1 MEDGEEEYEVKEIL
15 RARIRRFGRGSRRE
29 VLVKWT
35 GYTKPTWEPLA
46 SLEDIIVLDA
56 FERRFGPATTNDG
69 FPSRGG
75 EVM

>member
-15 RARIRRFGRGSRRE
+15 RAYTRRFGRGSRRE

-46 SLEDIIVLDA
+46 SLEDITALDA
-56 FERRFGPATTNDG
+56 FERRFGLVITNDG
-69 FPSRGG
+69 LPSRGG
-75 EVM
+75 EVI